1 MTGVRSRWVTA
12 TGGVIMLAL
21 GLLPKMSAL
30 VEAVPVVVLGGAGI
44 VMFGMVAATGARI
57 LTGVD
62 FKTNR
67 YNLFIVAI
75 SVGFGMIPLVAPN
88 FFRYTPDVLHPLLES
103 GILLAAIVS
112 VAAQSLLQRPGE
124 HGGGLRG
131 NCGSGRGVG
140 ARLTG
145 RRKSLAGGKPADD
158 PRRLRTSAPAR

>member
-1 MTGVRSRWVTA
+1 
-12 TGGVIMLAL
+12 MLAL

-30 VEAVPVVVLGGAGI
+30 VEAVPVVVLGGAGV

-67 YNLFIVAI
+67 FNLFVVAI

-112 VAAQSLLQRPGE
+112 VALNLFFNGLAKTEAAYEEASAAAAASE
-124 HGGGLRG
+124 H
-131 NCGSGRGVG
+131 
-140 ARLTG
+140 A
-145 RRKSLAGGKPADD
+145 
-158 PRRLRTSAPAR
+158 

>member
-1 MTGVRSRWVTA
+1 
-12 TGGVIMLAL
+12 
-21 GLLPKMSAL
+21 
-30 VEAVPVVVLGGAGI
+30 

-67 YNLFIVAI
+67 YNLFVVAI

-112 VAAQSLLQRPGE
+112 VLLNLFFNGLGSTEAAQAEASAAAAAAE
-124 HGGGLRG
+124 H
-131 NCGSGRGVG
+131 
-140 ARLTG
+140 A
-145 RRKSLAGGKPADD
+145 
-158 PRRLRTSAPAR
+158 